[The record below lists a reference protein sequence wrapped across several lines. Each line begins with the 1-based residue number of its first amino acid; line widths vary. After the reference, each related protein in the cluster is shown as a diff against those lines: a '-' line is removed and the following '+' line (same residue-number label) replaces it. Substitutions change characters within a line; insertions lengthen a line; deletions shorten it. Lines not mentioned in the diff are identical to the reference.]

1 MKILSTRLF
10 PPDNPS
16 ISGLSQSM
24 DIVIVNGNIIYNTS
38 LKQAQT
44 VYMDTRPVKRC
55 LNINLLVNIILQ
67 KINQKI
73 NIIIAG
79 HDFTYPNNT
88 DLRYTADYEN
98 GWLIKELHSHKYVNK
113 IFIENLDSY
122 VNKSEPLP
130 LGINPKLCSTDWKY
144 FSDYEKINPD
154 KQLKVVNFNVV
165 RTGQGQWADR
175 SHVKRLCETSW
186 RDHCL
191 PIREDVSHQ
200 QYLDILS
207 TNMFS
212 VCVHGGGLDP
222 NPKLWE
228 ALLVGSI
235 PIIHENKPHT
245 DIYVEL
251 DLPVVIVKD
260 WSSETINTGM
270 LKFWRDKYYGH
281 FLNRQK
287 RDNMLKKL
295 SIDFW
300 VNRVSHI

>member
-38 LKQAQT
+38 LKQART
-44 VYMDTRPVKRC
+44 VYMDIRTAKRF
-55 LNINLLVNIILQ
+55 LNINLLVNVILQ

-73 NIIIAG
+73 NVIIAG
-79 HDFTYPNNT
+79 EDTTYPNSI
-88 DLRYTADYEN
+88 DLRHEQSP
-98 GWLIKELHSHKYVNK
+98 WLIKELHSHKYVNK

-130 LGINPKLCSTDWKY
+130 LGINPKLCSTDWEY
-144 FSDYEKINPD
+144 FSNYEKIDPG
-154 KQLKVVNFNVV
+154 KQLKAVNFNVV
-165 RTGQGQWADR
+165 RESGQGQWADR
-175 SHVKRLCETSW
+175 FCVKRLCETSW
-186 RDHCL
+186 RDHYL
-191 PIREDVSHQ
+191 PVREDVSHQ

-207 TNMFS
+207 NNMFS

-228 ALLVGSI
+228 SLLVGSI

-251 DLPVVIVKD
+251 DLPVVIIKD
-260 WSSETINTGM
+260 WSSENINNEK
-270 LKFWRDKYYGH
+270 LKFWRDKYYDH
-281 FLNRQK
+281 FLNKQK
-287 RDNMLKKL
+287 RDDMLKKL

-300 VNRVSHI
+300 VKRVSHI